1 MKFESKNIKNDS
13 YCDAWELRRLY
24 TFAFR
29 RQNDA
34 AKRSQRPRDRWE
46 MGMGGGI
53 VQTGACVKPHGSPQ
67 SIYLYINNMCI
78 YFRNPG
84 LFFMGR
90 LEDSTSISVQYVHP
104 LSGYLATLLSPPL
117 GLNFPSCRTSVWG
130 SCSTWLLGCAKSG
143 HGALTVGI
151 TLWLLTKG
159 STFQCLLMM
168 IHSLRMMMVMT
179 QVPLKCPR
187 KNSAEGGWL
196 VRWPVRWVWK
206 PSQFEVG
213 RNGDSCWDDH
223 GRRVGT
229 SEGLAGHRWFGGSAY
244 INKVIT
250 LEWACNQWFFIVSLY
265 ILKTKFPKSKSI
277 GGLRGFYRCFLQYM
291 LEYDDGEMGTRKL
304 LLFSGHHRLIGSR
317 HPSHGLKARDNRYPF
332 PEIS

>member
-84 LFFMGR
+84 LLSWADWKIQHPYR
-90 LEDSTSISVQYVHP
+90 CSTCIPLVDILPHYSPHPWASTSLLAGQACEDPVQHDCSAAQRV
-104 LSGYLATLLSPPL
+104 GME
-117 GLNFPSCRTSVWG
+117 RWQWG
-130 SCSTWLLGCAKSG
+130 SPCGFWPRGQRSNACWWWYILWGWWWWWHKS
-143 HGALTVGI
+143 
-151 TLWLLTKG
+151 LWNA
-159 STFQCLLMM
+159 
-168 IHSLRMMMVMT
+168 
-179 QVPLKCPR
+179 PE

-206 PSQFEVG
+206 PSQFEVE